1 MAEYGNDSIIPGFD
15 EERGDHLNIF
25 LERAEA
31 KGTIVVHLGDR
42 LDTYNTDYFE
52 RAMGMVFATGYA
64 RIVFACAELG
74 FVSASG
80 MASFSKMWKI
90 LREKGGTMAFA
101 EVQPRVAD
109 IFEIL
114 GLTGIFP
121 FRASVEKA
129 LEEVAREA
137 PKPLAA
143 RRMNFTC
150 PGCGRKLTATK
161 AGKFI
166 CSSCR
171 TRILLS
177 AEGLARAC

>member
-25 LERAEA
+25 LERAE
-31 KGTIVVHLGDR
+31 TERSIVVHLGDR

-52 RAMGMVFATGYA
+52 RAMGMVLAAGYTK
-64 RIVFACAELG
+64 IVFACAELG

-80 MASFSKMWKI
+80 MATFSKMWKI
-90 LREKGGTMAFA
+90 LHEKGGTMAFA

-114 GLTGIFP
+114 GLTGFFP
-121 FRASVEKA
+121 FRASIDKA
-129 LEEVAREA
+129 LEEVAREPA
-137 PKPLAA
+137 KPVALKS
-143 RRMNFTC
+143 MNFTC